1 MHVIITLEALT
12 SSRSILLLKI
22 LNLLDRIPKTQDKEE
37 DIGFN
42 VFDGGESSSTA
53 EVQNSEA
60 GNSILQA
67 SLENSNSATT
77 SKVVPKRRAKNPPEL
92 QEASKQMS
100 AAFSTLNSV
109 LQTKKYRENKENDDA
124 DLFCKL
130 LAKQLKDFPKDE
142 REEIMYEIHGL
153 ILNKRRHCRG
163 RVFEPIISPSIY
175 NRSSS
180 AHSSSYS
187 NESLPRNII
196 SPDSPIVQQP
206 LFYSDTSPQIII
218 NRPSSSRSSYTIPT
232 PPQNFNQ
239 ERLHQTLPFDQQ
251 PTLYCYTSPSQIL
264 INRPSS
270 SRSSYITPTLPQN
283 FNQEISLEG
292 PNNVQILS
300 QETFQLGRNNTL
312 LEAFEK
318 ATTEQE

>member
-1 MHVIITLEALT
+1 MEEYI
-12 SSRSILLLKI
+12 SI
-22 LNLLDRIPKTQDKEE
+22 DE
-37 DIGFN
+37 
-42 VFDGGESSSTA
+42 FDCGESSSTT

-60 GNSILQA
+60 GNSASQA
-67 SLENSNSATT
+67 TLENSNPATK
-77 SKVVPKRRAKNPPEL
+77 SKVVQKRRAKNPPEL

-100 AAFSTLNSV
+100 AAFNTLNSV
-109 LQTKKYRENKENDDA
+109 LQTKKNTADKENDDA

-163 RVFEPIISPSIY
+163 RDFHPIISPSIY

-187 NESLPRNII
+187 HESLPRNII
-196 SPDSPIVQQP
+196 SPDSPIFQQSS
-206 LFYSDTSPQIII
+206 FYSDTSPHIII

-239 ERLHQTLPFDQQ
+239 ERSHQTLPVDQQ
-251 PTLYCYTSPSQIL
+251 PTLYCYTSPSQML

-283 FNQEISLEG
+283 FNQEISHES
-292 PNNVQILS
+292 PHNVRILS
-300 QETFQLGRNNTL
+300 QETLQLRKNNTL
-312 LEAFEK
+312 QEAFEK